1 MPSIDY
7 RSVALFGPGQLQ
19 THRPPERLRD
29 RLHAMVYA
37 YECGLVL
44 AGRE

>member
-7 RSVALFGPGQLQ
+7 RSAALFGLVTRRPTALQ
-19 THRPPERLRD
+19 EHLRD

-37 YECGLVL
+37 YECDLVL